1 MEGGACNEAEASAL
15 SCNPG
20 GEALGRCGSAGGGLG
35 WPGASEAA
43 KRRVAC
49 PPHDALK
56 GRIEIQT
63 DEVERDGS
71 RAVEATSSSP
81 AVP

>member
-1 MEGGACNEAEASAL
+1 MEGGACNEAEASAVA
-15 SCNPG
+15 CMRG
-20 GEALGRCGSAGGGLG
+20 GYGWGCWGRAGGGLG
-35 WPGASEAA
+35 GPGASEAA